1 VIKFHAIG
9 YHGTQDNNL
18 NIDYNL
24 PANNIFLDKLLN
36 IENIDYAFCISKK
49 DKQYFEKYNTNDI
62 LNNLAFSP
70 VNYKEKKRIFNM
82 LINQEIKDIKMLN
95 GNIELVFE
103 RFRKSYNIKD
113 ITIEKYMI
121 YFYEWILILTDK
133 NITLE
138 NVKFLKKN
146 ITTNNYL
153 FWYHLVKVFY
163 NNSKFKE
170 TLYLVKYVKKE
181 YIKKDNYLYNDLILY
196 QLISLK
202 DDKKYLRDANIQ
214 KKICKLSKQLKG
226 FEYIQV
232 LTLLEYAFLQHNI
245 VDFKQLVY
253 TYKKEILNWNIY
265 QVLNVYELS
274 VYLQDKEIINEISSM
289 LNFKDIGS
297 YNGSEEY
304 DIYQFL
310 NAIVQDDK
318 HKIQFLYDRLRNNF
332 DFSHYVL
339 FEGR

>member
-1 VIKFHAIG
+1 MNYK
-9 YHGTQDNNL
+9 Q
-18 NIDYNL
+18 
-24 PANNIFLDKLLN
+24 FLEKLLN

-82 LINQEIKDIKMLN
+82 LINQEIKDIKMFN
-95 GNIELVFE
+95 GDIELVFE

-113 ITIEKYMI
+113 IAIEKYMI

-146 ITTNNYL
+146 IVTNNYL
-153 FWYHLVKVFY
+153 FWYHLVKIFY
-163 NNSKFKE
+163 SKSKFKE

-202 DDKKYLRDANIQ
+202 NDKKYLRDANIQ

-226 FEYIQV
+226 FEYIQS
-232 LTLLEYAFLQHNI
+232 LTLLECAFLQHNI
-245 VDFKQLVY
+245 LDFKQLICR
-253 TYKKEILNWNIY
+253 YKKEILKWDIY
-265 QVLNVYELS
+265 KVLNVYELS
-274 VYLQDKEIINEISSM
+274 VYLKDKETINEISSM
-289 LNFKDIGS
+289 LSFKDIGS

-318 HKIQFLYDRLRNNF
+318 HKIQFLYGKLKNHF
-332 DFSHYVL
+332 DFSHYRL
-339 FEGR
+339 FGRNGL